1 MEKITYKQAGV
12 DVEAGYEVVRRIKHF
27 VKSTYTPGVI
37 GEIGFFGGFFK
48 PDFKKYNDPILV
60 SGTDGVG
67 TKVKVSILL
76 GKHDTIGIDLVAM
89 SVNDILCCGADPLFF
104 LDYIACNK
112 VEPAIIADIVKGIAD
127 GCRECGCALLGGET
141 AEMGDVYSP
150 GDYDLAGFAVGIVDR
165 EKIIDGSKITNGQK
179 IVGLSSSGLHS
190 NGYSLARKVLI
201 TGNPEDDRAILE
213 EMLTPTRLYVD
224 VMKKFKEANIA
235 VNGIANITGG
245 GLPENVARLLPKN
258 SNAQIKKDSWDKPA
272 IFQKIVETG
281 LVEEKEM
288 YHAFNMGIGMVMI
301 IPEDEISRI
310 PEGFVI
316 GEIIPGD
323 QVVEII

>member
-224 VMKKFKEANIA
+224 VMKKFKEANI
-235 VNGIANITGG
+235 
-245 GLPENVARLLPKN
+245 
-258 SNAQIKKDSWDKPA
+258 
-272 IFQKIVETG
+272 
-281 LVEEKEM
+281 
-288 YHAFNMGIGMVMI
+288 
-301 IPEDEISRI
+301 
-310 PEGFVI
+310 
-316 GEIIPGD
+316 
-323 QVVEII
+323 